1 MRKLSVMLLLL
12 LAAACNDDEDSGK
25 YTSINGYWIV
35 RTPDDATSVAFR
47 IGQDADGLFEVGGVN
62 VRHSG
67 TDYNTKPIDAR
78 ISVISANEIESI
90 TIINNSLVAPFFVI
104 RYQSI
109 TVNDDYTEMDIE
121 ISSYNIDGSFREF
134 SSTRATRN

>member
-1 MRKLSVMLLLL
+1 MRKLPVIFLLL
-12 LAAACNDDEDSGK
+12 LAAACNDDDDPGK

-35 RTPDDATSVAFR
+35 RTPDEATNVAFK
-47 IGQDADGLFEVGGVN
+47 IAQDSDGLFTVGGVN

-67 TDYNTKPIDAR
+67 NDYNTKPIDAR

-90 TIINNSLVAPFFVI
+90 TIVNNSFVAPYFVI
-104 RYQSI
+104 RLQDI
-109 TVNDDYTEMDIE
+109 KVNDAFTEMRIH

-134 SSTRATRN
+134 SDTQATRN